1 MKTEKQLRKV
11 YEVQKRR
18 WEEDH
23 SPKLEAKR
31 AKVKALEEKLARV
44 SRALEEARN
53 VLKKEEETRFPSFLD
68 FQKQQIENSK
78 KSKEKSSKA

>member
-1 MKTEKQLRKV
+1 MKTEGQLRKT

-31 AKVKALEEKLARV
+31 AKVKALEEKFARV
-44 SRALEEARN
+44 SIALEEARK
-53 VLKKEEETRFPSFLD
+53 VLKKEEELRFPSFLD

-78 KSKEKSSKA
+78 KGKEKSGKT